1 MADTRGVR
9 VRLRWMPWGIGSEVA
24 AVKRTIFDELEQGGE
39 AWLQARCGI
48 VTASTMRNLVTA
60 GGKVADNDTARGFI
74 RQLATER
81 IIGVP
86 EFTYPTRPMQRGNL
100 LEPFARDLYAE
111 HYAPVEEVGFIRLD
125 TGDYALGFSPDG
137 LVAHDGLL
145 EIKSPGPK
153 EHLRTILA
161 DAVPAVYIWQLQVGL
176 FVTGRSWI
184 DFVSYCPGMD
194 LYVKRV
200 YPDRDMHNTIH
211 EAVTNAE
218 QTIQQIMYAY
228 ETTGDIEKRIN
239 TEWHDPFA
247 EEEMEF

>member
-1 MADTRGVR
+1 MR
-9 VRLRWMPWGIGSEVA
+9 
-24 AVKRTIFDELEQGGE
+24 RTFFNELEQGTDD
-39 AWLQARCGI
+39 WLQARCGI
-48 VTASTMRNLVTA
+48 VTASTMRNLVTSA
-60 GGKVADNDTARGFI
+60 GKVADNDTSRGFI

-86 EFTYPTRPMQRGNL
+86 EYTYPTRPMQRGNL

-125 TGDYALGFSPDG
+125 TDEYSLGYSPDG
-137 LVAHDGLL
+137 LVGHDGLL

-161 DAVPAVYIWQLQVGL
+161 DAVPSVYVWQVQVGL
-176 FVTGRSWI
+176 YVTGRSWL
-184 DFVSYCPGMD
+184 DFISYCPGAD

-200 YPDRDMHNTIH
+200 RPDKEAFGTIH
-211 EAVTNAE
+211 LAVSQAE
-218 QTIQQIMYAY
+218 TAVRNIIDDYTAS
-228 ETTGDIEKRIN
+228 GKNRVK
-239 TEWHDPFA
+239 TEWFNPFE

>member
-1 MADTRGVR
+1 MR
-9 VRLRWMPWGIGSEVA
+9 
-24 AVKRTIFDELEQGGE
+24 RTFYKDLEQGTDE
-39 AWLQARCGI
+39 WLQARAGI
-48 VTASTMRNLVTA
+48 VTASTMRNLVTSA
-60 GGKVADNDTARGFI
+60 GKVADNDTSRGFI
-74 RQLATER
+74 RTLATER

-86 EFTYPTRPMQRGNL
+86 EYTYPTRPMQRGNL

-125 TGDYALGFSPDG
+125 TDDYALGYSPDG
-137 LVAHDGLL
+137 MVEHDGLI

-161 DAVPAVYIWQLQVGL
+161 DAEPAVYTWQLQVGL
-176 FVTGRSWI
+176 FATGRSWI

-200 YPDRDMHNTIH
+200 YPDRDMHEVIDEAAWIAESSIIRMIDTYTI
-211 EAVTNAE
+211 
-218 QTIQQIMYAY
+218 
-228 ETTGDIEKRIN
+228 TGTRDTRIK

-247 EEEMEF
+247 EEEMEIGL

>member
-1 MADTRGVR
+1 MR
-9 VRLRWMPWGIGSEVA
+9 
-24 AVKRTIFDELEQGGE
+24 RTFFKDLEQSSDE
-39 AWLQARCGI
+39 WLQARAGI

-60 GGKVADNDTARGFI
+60 KGDVADNDTSRGFI
-74 RQLATER
+74 RTLATER

-86 EFTYPTRPMQRGNL
+86 EFTYPTRPMRRGNL

-111 HYAPVEEVGFIRLD
+111 HYAPAEEVGFIRLD
-125 TGDYALGFSPDG
+125 TDDYALGYSPDG
-137 LVAHDGLL
+137 MVEHDGLL

-153 EHLRTILA
+153 EHLRTVLA

-200 YPDRDMHNTIH
+200 YPDRDMHETIDY
-211 EAVTNAE
+211 AVTLAE
-218 QTIQQIMYAY
+218 Y
-228 ETTGDIEKRIN
+228 EIRDIVDTYEKAGTNRIKA
-239 TEWHDPFA
+239 EWHDPF
-247 EEEMEF
+247 EEEEITF

>member
-1 MADTRGVR
+1 M
-9 VRLRWMPWGIGSEVA
+9 
-24 AVKRTIFDELEQGGE
+24 KRTFFNELEQGTDE
-39 AWLQARCGI
+39 WLQARCGI

-60 GGKVADNDTARGFI
+60 SGKPADNDTSRGFI

-86 EFTYPTRPMQRGNL
+86 EYTHPTRPMMRGTM

-125 TGDYALGFSPDG
+125 TDEYSLGYSPDG
-137 LVAHDGLL
+137 VIGHDGLL

-161 DAVPAVYIWQLQVGL
+161 DAVPSVYVWQVQVGL
-176 FVTGRSWI
+176 YVTGRSWL
-184 DFVSYCPGMD
+184 DFISYCPGAD

-200 YPDRDMHNTIH
+200 RPDKEAFGTIH
-211 EAVTNAE
+211 LAVSQAE
-218 QTIQQIMYAY
+218 TAVRNIIDDYTAS
-228 ETTGDIEKRIN
+228 GKNRVK
-239 TEWHDPFA
+239 TEWFNPFE

>member
-1 MADTRGVR
+1 
-9 VRLRWMPWGIGSEVA
+9 MPWRLDSEVA
-24 AVKRTIFDELEQGGE
+24 AMKRTIFDELEQGGE

-86 EFTYPTRPMQRGNL
+86 EYTYPTRPMQRGNL
-100 LEPFARDLYAE
+100 LEPWARDLYAE
-111 HYAPVEEVGFIRLD
+111 HYAPVDEVGFIRLD
-125 TGDYALGFSPDG
+125 TDEYSLGFSPDG

-153 EHLRTILA
+153 EHLRTMIA
-161 DAVPAVYIWQLQVGL
+161 DAVPGVYVWQLQVGL

-194 LYVKRV
+194 LYIKRV
-200 YPDRDMHNTIH
+200 RPDKEMFGTIH
-211 EAVTNAE
+211 MAVIAAE
-218 QTIQQIMYAY
+218 TAVQNIIDDY
-228 ETTGDIEKRIN
+228 TTAGEHRIK
-239 TEWHDPFA
+239 TEYFDVFE

>member
-1 MADTRGVR
+1 M
-9 VRLRWMPWGIGSEVA
+9 
-24 AVKRTIFDELEQGGE
+24 KRTISKDTEQGSSE
-39 AWLQARCGI
+39 WLQLRCGI

-60 GGKVADNDTARGFI
+60 SGKPADNDTSRGFV
-74 RQLATER
+74 RTLATER

-125 TGDYALGFSPDG
+125 TERYAIGYSPDG

-153 EHLRTILA
+153 EHLRTVLA
-161 DAVPAVYIWQLQVGL
+161 DIQPTVYDWQLQLGL

-184 DFVSYCPGMD
+184 DFVSFCPGMD

-200 YPDRDMHNTIH
+200 YPNQEAFETIDT
-211 EAVTNAE
+211 AVTNAE
-218 QTIQQIMYAY
+218 NQIRGMLHTYY
-228 ETTGDIEKRIN
+228 TTGRANKRIH
-239 TEWHDPFA
+239 TEWFDPFDA
-247 EEEMEF
+247 EEEIIYG

>member
-1 MADTRGVR
+1 MTLTVF
-9 VRLRWMPWGIGSEVA
+9 E
-24 AVKRTIFDELEQGGE
+24 ELEQGTDE
-39 AWLQARCGI
+39 WLQARAGI
-48 VTASTMRNLVTA
+48 VTASTMRNLVTSA
-60 GGKVADNDTARGFI
+60 GKVADNDTSRGFI
-74 RQLATER
+74 RTLATER

-86 EFTYPTRPMQRGNL
+86 EYTYPTRPMQRGNL
-100 LEPFARDLYAE
+100 HEPWARSLYAE

-125 TGDYALGFSPDG
+125 AAEYALGYSPDG
-137 LVAHDGLL
+137 MVEHDGLI

-200 YPDRDMHNTIH
+200 YPDKAMHETIND
-211 EAVTNAE
+211 AVTEAEKEINAM
-218 QTIQQIMYAY
+218 IGVY
-228 ETTGDIEKRIN
+228 EATGGMDKRVS
-239 TEWHDPFA
+239 TEWHDPFE